1 MKNHPF
7 VLMICLGL
15 GMGSLQ
21 AQVAKTQVHRFN
33 ATALG
38 VNGLKLTWEPETYS
52 GNYRIY
58 KRDLIHPN
66 GAWGDPLTTLAGPN
80 GDTLWIDADL
90 QPGQAMEYLM
100 AKVNTAGAFEA
111 FGFAYAGNQAFRSA
125 SDSSWFF
132 GRPERGNILLMIDS
146 SYQVA
151 LASEIKEL
159 QQSLLARGWF
169 SDILYAGRGESA
181 SAVKTRIVNFCNNSP
196 FKPKALYIIGHVPV
210 PYSGYF
216 SSSGDRPPPDGHVE
230 GVGNHTGAW
239 PADAYYGDLKGSY
252 TDENVTCT
260 TGNQARH
267 HNIPG
272 DGKFDQSVIAGEVEL
287 DMGRVD
293 MYQMD
298 YFSKDD
304 TALTR
309 QYLQR
314 SLNWHKGLTRDN
326 FQNKALIDNNFTG
339 LNLASSGYHNFAALL
354 PLSSTSD
361 KLDYLSSQKSSSFLW
376 SYGCGAGS
384 YTSCN
389 GIGTSAQF
397 AAQKDSFFN
406 AFTML
411 AGSYF
416 GDWDIKNNLMR
427 SSLAAG
433 SLSCF
438 WGGIPKWYVHH
449 MGMGYHIGYGARIT
463 QNNVNDYFNGSFN
476 GSWKGVFIALM
487 GDPTLEMSPSP
498 MPGALSVQRSF
509 GINTLHWSA
518 SNKPVAGYNV
528 YRVDTVGRTWFQL
541 NQEPL
546 TDLQFDDPMLFD
558 AGTLYAVRSVEL
570 IETGSGSHWQVS
582 AAQFGSTRTAKSEE
596 LNTSHIQVFPQ
607 PSAGTL
613 SISGLDFTLAI
624 DWNLYDISG
633 RLVDGG
639 HSECPYGATSIQT
652 HAPSGLYVLTVSGNG
667 QRFSQQIVVNRP

>member
-1 MKNHPF
+1 MKNHRF
-7 VLMICLGL
+7 SLLICLGL
-15 GMGSLQ
+15 GWGSLQ

-33 ATALG
+33 AIALG
-38 VNGLKLTWEPETYS
+38 DDGIVLSWNPETYS

-58 KRDLIHPN
+58 KRNLIHPN
-66 GAWGDPLTTLAGPN
+66 GAWGDPLVTLAGPD
-80 GDTLWIDADL
+80 GDTLWIDPDL
-90 QPGQAMEYLM
+90 EPGQAMEYLM
-100 AKVNTAGAFEA
+100 AKVNASGGFEA
-111 FGFAYAGNQAFRSA
+111 FGFAYAGNQAFRTA

-132 GRPERGNILLMIDS
+132 GRPLKGNILLLVDS
-146 SYQVA
+146 AYQVA
-151 LASEIKEL
+151 LANEIKEL
-159 QQSLLARGWF
+159 QANLLARGWF
-169 SDILYAGRGESA
+169 SDILYAGRGETA
-181 SAVKTRIVNFCNNSP
+181 STVKSRIVNFCDNAA
-196 FKPKALYIIGHVPV
+196 FKPNALYIIGHVPV

-239 PADAYYGDLKGSY
+239 PADAYYGDLKGTY
-252 TDENVTCT
+252 TDDNVTCT
-260 TGNQARH
+260 TGNQTRH

-287 DMGRVD
+287 DLGRLD

-298 YFSKDD
+298 AFSNDD

-309 QYLQR
+309 QYLKR
-314 SLNWHKGLTRDN
+314 SLDWHKGLTRQN
-326 FQNKALIDNNFTG
+326 FEPLALIDNNFTG

-354 PLSSTSD
+354 PLANTSN
-361 KLDYLSSQKSSSFLW
+361 KLDYLSTQKSKSYLW

-427 SSLAAG
+427 SALAAG

-498 MPGALSVQRSF
+498 MPGSLQVQRSF
-509 GINTLHWSA
+509 GTNTLRWSA
-518 SNKPVAGYNV
+518 SQHPVAGYNV
-528 YRVDTVGRTWFQL
+528 YRVDTVNRTWFQL

-546 TDLQFDDPMLFD
+546 TELQFEDPMLFD

-570 IETGSGSHWQVS
+570 IETGSGSYWQVS
-582 AAQFGSTRTAKSEE
+582 AAQFGSTRTAQSED
-596 LNTSHIQVFPQ
+596 LASPRLQVFPQ
-607 PSAGTL
+607 PSAGNFTL
-613 SISGLDFTLAI
+613 SGVNFASSLDWQLH
-624 DWNLYDISG
+624 DISG
-633 RLVDGG
+633 RLVESGRTAYAQG
-639 HSECPYGATSIQT
+639 TTSLKT
-652 HAPSGLYVLTVSGNG
+652 TAPSGLYFLSIIAYG
-667 QRFSQQIVVNRP
+667 QRFSQQVIINRP